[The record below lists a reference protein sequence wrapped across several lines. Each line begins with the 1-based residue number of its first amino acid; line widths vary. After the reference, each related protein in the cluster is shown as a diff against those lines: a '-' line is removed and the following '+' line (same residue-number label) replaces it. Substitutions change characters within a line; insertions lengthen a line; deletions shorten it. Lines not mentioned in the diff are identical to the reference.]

1 MVGTSRRTIYG
12 YEQGLTKA
20 SVVAAHNLI
29 WALGIPVARPMNI
42 FETPRIKRE
51 YCLLTTAKRV
61 FARCSFLNRIM
72 SKFARYRITAVR
84 RAPFDFIISA
94 PDEEVK
100 IVGGVADENEP
111 ELDRRVEEILSISK
125 IVRAR
130 PILIAD
136 CPELL
141 EKNIFCISS
150 KEISRVKDPQELI
163 AGFK

>member
-1 MVGTSRRTIYG
+1 MVGTSRRIIYG